1 MCDLDQV
8 CAGQPVQQG
17 LKVLLATAP
26 VSSVRSQFRLEG
38 PAASE
43 EQGSEGS
50 PTLRAEGLQRSQ
62 EFCPEE
68 KLQKTFHILQKKL
81 TFGPIFTR
89 NGIKGLNLF
98 KIVVRKNEKKIIY
111 F

>member
-8 CAGQPVQQG
+8 RACQPVQQG
-17 LKVLLATAP
+17 LEVLLATAP
-26 VSSVRSQFRLEG
+26 VSSVRSQFRVEG

-43 EQGSEGS
+43 DQSSEGP

-68 KLQKTFHILQKKL
+68 KLQKTFHILQKKNNFWANFY
-81 TFGPIFTR
+81 TFP
-89 NGIKGLNLF
+89 
-98 KIVVRKNEKKIIY
+98 
-111 F
+111 